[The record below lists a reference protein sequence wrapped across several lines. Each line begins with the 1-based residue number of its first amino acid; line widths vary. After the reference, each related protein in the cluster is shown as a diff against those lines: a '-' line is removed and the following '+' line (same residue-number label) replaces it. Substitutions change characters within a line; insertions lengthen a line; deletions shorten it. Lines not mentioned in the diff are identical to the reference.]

1 LRETQAKL
9 EELDRKND
17 TTEQLLYEAEVT
29 APQLLAQRARSRRV
43 QPIYT
48 IVAPDR
54 GERRRTKA
62 TASTSVE
69 PGDTIKVEMPLSNA
83 TGP

>member
-29 APQLLAQRARSRRV
+29 APQLLAQRARSRRCS
-43 QPIYT
+43 
-48 IVAPDR
+48 
-54 GERRRTKA
+54 RTRQGR
-62 TASTSVE
+62 T
-69 PGDTIKVEMPLSNA
+69 PPN
-83 TGP
+83 